1 MDSLKSLM
9 DRKEYDLVLRL
20 TKNSTDCHELFYR
33 ISALI
38 ATGKYQDALD
48 TISNNKEILKK
59 DLLLLMHVHIEI
71 LCILGMFD
79 EAYQAV
85 KYYEELPYESQ
96 QVEELLKKLPEII
109 RMEEKKQYVSTN
121 LDEEQLIQ
129 KLHSNDQNDVLIAI
143 DSVRGRDINVYLP
156 AIANILVNFPK
167 QAIRSFALLLLVQK
181 QVNREFK
188 FKHLDEV
195 ITVNPSQLTP
205 PFIGENF
212 NNFTRQL
219 TQELRDP
226 SLSENAIQIIS
237 SYIIYIYPDK
247 LPDNNELLIAALYD
261 ISNEYLQSKDAKPL
275 AEICE
280 EKGVDLDETILLISR
295 IKEAMDDF

>member
-38 ATGKYQDALD
+38 ATGKYQEGLD
-48 TISNNKEILKK
+48 TINNNKEILKK

-71 LCILGMFD
+71 LCILGRFD

-129 KLHSNDQNDVLIAI
+129 KLHSNDQNDILIAI
-143 DSVRGRDINVYLP
+143 DTVRGRDINVYLP
-156 AIANILVNFPK
+156 SIANILVNFPK

-188 FKHLDEV
+188 FKHLDEA

-205 PFIGENF
+205 PFIGEDF

-219 TQELRDP
+219 SQELRDP

-247 LPDNNELLIAALYD
+247 LPDNNELLIAALYE
-261 ISNEYLQSKDAKPL
+261 ISNEYLQSKDAKSL
-275 AEICE
+275 QEICQ
-280 EKGVDLDETILLISR
+280 EKGVDIDEATILINR
-295 IKEAMDDF
+295 IKEAMEDF

>member
-38 ATGKYQDALD
+38 ATGKYQEALD

-59 DLLLLMHVHIEI
+59 DLLLLMHVHVEI
-71 LCILGMFD
+71 LCILGRFD

-121 LDEEQLIQ
+121 LNEEQLIQ
-129 KLHSNDQNDVLIAI
+129 KLHSNDQNDILIAI
-143 DSVRGRDINVYLP
+143 DTVRGRDINVYLP
-156 AIANILVNFPK
+156 SIANIMVNFPK

-181 QVNREFK
+181 QVNKEFK
-188 FKHLDEV
+188 FNHLDKI
-195 ITVNPSQLTP
+195 ITVNPSKLTP
-205 PFIGENF
+205 PFIGEDF

-219 TQELRDP
+219 SQELRDP

-247 LPDNNELLIAALYD
+247 LPDNNELLIAALYE

-275 AEICE
+275 QEICR
-280 EKGVDLDETILLISR
+280 EKGVDIDEATLLINR